1 MTAERKL
8 MMATLAPFALLA
20 LLMLLYVGPRPALAV
35 HWASE
40 FLCAW
45 LTWRLVR
52 ARWRASTARPGRS
65 RIATAALTGLVGGG
79 IGLIVLVVI
88 VATENA
94 VLGLVG
100 IEPAGRAMEIV
111 MSAPAPTLPHDSQ
124 FNNMNALSGGM
135 LGAMAVTG
143 QAIGTAMAAVWV
155 TALWFLM
162 NIMAGLLAM
171 IGAGAA
177 AFILAA
183 SAPGASSTQPD

>member
-1 MTAERKL
+1 
-8 MMATLAPFALLA
+8 MATERRLMIATAAPFGLLG

-35 HWASE
+35 HWAIE

-52 ARWRASTARPGRS
+52 ARWRASTAQPRRGRMAA
-65 RIATAALTGLVGGG
+65 ATQTGLVGGG
-79 IGLIVLVVI
+79 IGLILLVVI
-88 VATENA
+88 VALENA
-94 VLGLVG
+94 VLGLFG

-111 MSAPAPTLPHDSQ
+111 MTAPAPTLPDDSH

-135 LGAMAVTG
+135 LGAMVVTG

-162 NIMAGLLAM
+162 NIMAGLLA
-171 IGAGAA
+171 IISSGVA
-177 AFILAA
+177 AFFLARSRLEA
-183 SAPGASSTQPD
+183 KSLG